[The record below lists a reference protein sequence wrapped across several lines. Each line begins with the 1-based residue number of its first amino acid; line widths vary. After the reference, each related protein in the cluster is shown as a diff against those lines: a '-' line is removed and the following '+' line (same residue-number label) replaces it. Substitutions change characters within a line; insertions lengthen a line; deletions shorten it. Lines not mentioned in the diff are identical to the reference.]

1 MEVLFV
7 ESVFNPRDVVVVV
20 KDPSE
25 AISSRPT
32 MLAQED
38 LFVSFDSR
46 MTKHHLEGD
55 EFISLLVEAVIY
67 RSDIFAVVP
76 SLLNTVIVADPYAS
90 LRICVDKARN
100 AP

>member
-1 MEVLFV
+1 
-7 ESVFNPRDVVVVV
+7 
-20 KDPSE
+20 
-25 AISSRPT
+25 
-32 MLAQED
+32 
-38 LFVSFDSR
+38 

-55 EFISLLVEAVIY
+55 EFISLLIEAVID

-100 AP
+100 AS